1 MPLFLLGIARN
12 LIEPRD
18 YHLLREPISVPTC
31 VIPNLFLAQEAIF
44 IKRPGPRIF
53 IVIFIITIIIII
65 IIIDYDYDYNYDDYD
80 DDDDD
85 DDNYNY
91 NYNFAVCSDNNE
103 KLIQFLKGKAPNQD

>member
-1 MPLFLLGIARN
+1 MSFP
-12 LIEPRD
+12 
-18 YHLLREPISVPTC
+18 
-31 VIPNLFLAQEAIF
+31 AIF

-53 IVIFIITIIIII
+53 INIIIII
-65 IIIDYDYDYNYDDYD
+65 IIIDYDYY